1 MKKLLQK
8 LIKYLAYIGAALV
21 IVLAL
26 AVGIFR
32 LMLPRLPEYQ
42 EEIKAWASAAIG
54 MQVEFSGM
62 NARWRFSGPELNF
75 FNANLVSPGATE
87 SLLSADEVSVGVG
100 LMRLIT
106 DRELVVDRILIRDTD
121 IDLRQ
126 DETGTW
132 LLQGV
137 PVDDV
142 IGERDVATPG
152 GGAFEVVGQDIRVQY
167 EHPASGQVVPFT
179 IASMSVLRDAEQVEL
194 EAIIDLPEEFGDSLE
209 ITADQMADNEE
220 QDVWRLFIE
229 GNSLDIAGWSR
240 LQPVGMPEIDSGTAD
255 VSLWLDVTRGELQRA
270 TVNLVIDDLSARGG
284 GPPTAPF
291 GAQGNIEY
299 SLELNGFLLAANQFR
314 LLTVDGDWPQ
324 SSLQLRVMADEN
336 EAMEGVRANAS
347 FLDLKDLKYV
357 NAWIPDAQRSMLAEI
372 DPTGVLRN
380 LSIDLSDLDSEEP
393 EFDVTADLQSAG
405 FAATA
410 ERPGIREFSGRVRA
424 DRDGGRI
431 EIESTDLQVDTGAL
445 LAEPISFDDA
455 MGTIIWRRNSSGIIL
470 LSDSIRIRNA
480 DFDSQSSLQI
490 SVPANGDAPFVDI
503 ESDWNINDVH
513 AIPRYLPVK
522 MLSAPI
528 GEWLQMA
535 PVSGVVSRGTLRLNG
550 SLDRFPFDDG
560 DGSFHVTA
568 GFEDFILRYSDK
580 WPAPSFSYVDVV
592 IDNMRLTSNRNLADV
607 RGNVVE
613 NAQVV
618 IADLRN
624 PVVEINA
631 FATGTLESM
640 RSFGASSPINEVLGG
655 QLENVTVGGDASMD
669 LTVSY
674 PVKDKLNYDFAGRI
688 RSSDGS
694 VRVHGFAAPITEIN
708 GIVSLTRDSIGTE
721 SLFGR
726 FLGNPVDIELA
737 RTDDP
742 LARHS
747 VLLDASGSTTAA
759 ALVDELGLPLQDI
772 ANGRMDFHANMRFPN
787 AQAEIPGI
795 MQIIIDSDLQ
805 GFGLDMPAPLAKSA
819 DEVLPLTMS
828 IEFPEPTRIESAG
841 SLADNLKWNARF
853 LNRQD
858 DWDFDRGV
866 LAVGG
871 EYPKAPEGR
880 GLHIVGQTPE
890 LRVHDWLALARRD
903 QRQTGIGDRVRT
915 IDVTVENLFVVGQQ
929 LTNHRV
935 RVNRGGSDWDIEV
948 NGGQAEGTVTVPYD
962 FAGNRPLTADM
973 RILIL
978 PGSDAETAAAE
989 IAVDPRTLP
998 EIRIRA
1004 DEFALGDR
1012 FFGNLEIDLLRTD
1025 NGLVSDNMTTVDE
1038 SFTVI
1043 GSAGWIVD
1051 IYEESGQRT
1060 FLNAKL
1066 LSTDIEQTMRR
1077 LNYQLGIVGDDL
1089 EVDLDVSWAG
1099 GPSQD
1104 FIKSLNGSVQARL
1117 GNGQLEDVEPGAG
1130 RVFGLMSVVA
1140 LPRRLSLDFRDVFD
1154 VGFGFDQITG
1164 SFRLV
1169 GGEAFTCDLT
1179 LTSPAADVGIV
1190 GRAGLSDRDYSQT
1203 AIVSANFGN
1212 TLPIA
1217 GYLVAG
1223 PQVAAALL
1231 IFSQIFKN
1239 PLQEMSQIY
1248 YAIDGSWDDPA
1259 IDVADAARFASTS
1272 SLAGCIASTE

>member
-32 LMLPRLPEYQ
+32 LMLPRLPQYQ

-54 MQVEFSGM
+54 MQVDFSGM

-75 FNANLVSPGATE
+75 FNAELVSPGATE

-100 LMRLIT
+100 LMRLVV
-106 DRELVVDRILIRDTD
+106 DRELVVDRILIRDTE

-126 DETGTW
+126 DESGTW
-132 LLQGV
+132 LLQGL
-137 PVDDV
+137 PLDDV
-142 IGERDVATPG
+142 LGARAASAPNG
-152 GGAFEVVGQDIRVQY
+152 GTVEVIGQDIRVEY

-179 IASMSVLRDAEQVEL
+179 IDSMSVLRNGEQVEL
-194 EAIIDLPEEFGDSLE
+194 EATIDLPEEFGDSLE
-209 ITADQMADNEE
+209 ITADQLADNEE

-255 VSLWLDVTRGELQRA
+255 VSLWLDVTRGDLQRA
-270 TVNLVIDDLSARGG
+270 TVNLVVANFSARGG
-284 GPPTAPF
+284 APTAPF
-291 GAQGNIEY
+291 GMQGSIEY

-336 EAMEGVRANAS
+336 GAMEGVRANAS
-347 FLDLKDLKYV
+347 FLDLDDLKYV
-357 NAWIPDAQRSMLAEI
+357 NAWIPEAQRSMLADI
-372 DPTGVLRN
+372 DPTGVLQN
-380 LSIDLSDLDSEEP
+380 LSIDLSDLNSEEP

-405 FAATA
+405 FAATD
-410 ERPGIREFSGRVRA
+410 ERPGIREFSGRIRA

-470 LSDSIRIRNA
+470 LSDSIQIRNA
-480 DFDSQSSLQI
+480 DFDSRSSLQI
-490 SVPANGDAPFVDI
+490 SVPANGDAPFVDV
-503 ESDWNINDVH
+503 ESDWNITDVS
-513 AIPRYLPVK
+513 AIRRYLPVN
-522 MLSAPI
+522 MLGTPI

-560 DGSFHVTA
+560 DGSLHVSA
-568 GFEDFILRYSDK
+568 GFEDFVLRYSEK
-580 WPAPSFSYVDVV
+580 WPAPEFRYVDVV
-592 IDNMRLTSNRNLADV
+592 LDNMRLTSNRNLADV
-607 RGNVVE
+607 RGN
-613 NAQVV
+613 
-618 IADLRN
+618 R
-624 PVVEINA
+624 
-631 FATGTLESM
+631 TLESL
-640 RSFGASSPINEVLGG
+640 RSFGASSPINDFLGG

-669 LTVSY
+669 LTIHY
-674 PVKDKLNYDFAGRI
+674 PVKDKLNYDFTARI

-694 VRVHGFAAPITEIN
+694 VRVDGFAAPITEIN
-708 GIVSLTRDSIGTE
+708 GIVSLTRDSISTE
-721 SLFGR
+721 SLFGH

-737 RTDDP
+737 RADDP
-742 LARHS
+742 LSRHS

-759 ALVDELGLPLQDI
+759 ALVSELGLPLGEI

-787 AQAEIPGI
+787 RQAEIPGI
-795 MQIIIDSDLQ
+795 LQIIVESDLR
-805 GFGLDMPAPLAKSA
+805 GFGLDMPAPLAKAA

-828 IEFPEPTRIESAG
+828 IEFPERNRIESTG
-841 SLADNLKWNARF
+841 SLADDLKWNARF
-853 LNRQD
+853 LKEQD

-871 EYPKAPEGR
+871 EYPKASEGR

-915 IDVTVENLFVVGQQ
+915 IDVTVENLFLVGQQ
-929 LTNHRV
+929 LTDHRV
-935 RVNRGGSDWDIEV
+935 RVNRGGSDWVIEF
-948 NGGQAEGTVTVPYD
+948 NGEQAEGTVTVPYD
-962 FAGNRPLTADM
+962 FAGERPLTADM
-973 RILIL
+973 QTLIL

-1004 DEFALGDR
+1004 EEFALGDR
-1012 FFGNLEIDLLRTD
+1012 FFGQLEIDLHRTD
-1025 NGLVSDNMTTVDE
+1025 NGLEADNLSTVDE
-1038 SFTVI
+1038 SFTVT
-1043 GSAGWIVD
+1043 GRVGWIID

-1060 FLNAKL
+1060 FVNAKL
-1066 LSTDIEQTMRR
+1066 RSTDIEQTMRR
-1077 LNYQLGIVGDDL
+1077 LNYQPGIVGDDL
-1089 EVDLDVSWAG
+1089 EVDMDLSWAG
-1099 GPSQD
+1099 SPRQD
-1104 FIKSLNGSVQARL
+1104 FMQALNGSVQVRL
-1117 GNGQLEDVEPGAG
+1117 GDGQLEEVEPGAG

-1154 VGFGFDQITG
+1154 VGFGFDEITG

-1190 GRAGLSDRDYSQT
+1190 GRAGLGDRDYSQT

-1239 PLQEMSQIY
+1239 PLQEMSQVY
-1248 YAIDGSWDDPA
+1248 YAIDGSWDDPV
-1259 IDVADAARFASTS
+1259 IDVADAAHFAITS
-1272 SLAGCIASTE
+1272 SLAGCIAATE

>member
-26 AVGIFR
+26 AVGVFR

-42 EEIKAWASAAIG
+42 EEIKAWASTAIG

-75 FNANLVSPGATE
+75 FNAELVSPGATE
-87 SLLSADEVSVGVG
+87 SLLSADEVSIGVG
-100 LMRLIT
+100 LMRLIA

-132 LLQGV
+132 LLQGL
-137 PVDDV
+137 PLDDV
-142 IGERDVATPG
+142 LGARGASAPNG
-152 GGAFEVVGQDIRVQY
+152 GTVEVVGQDIRVQY

-179 IASMSVLRDAEQVEL
+179 IDSMSVQRNAEQVEL
-194 EAIIDLPEEFGDSLE
+194 ETTIDLPEEFGDSLE
-209 ITADQMADNEE
+209 ITADQLADNDE
-220 QDVWRLFIE
+220 QVVWRLFIE

-240 LQPVGMPEIDSGTAD
+240 LQPVGMPAIDSGTVD
-255 VSLWLDVTRGELQRA
+255 LSLWLDVTRGELQRA
-270 TVNLVIDDLSARGG
+270 TVNLVVADLSAPG

-291 GAQGNIEY
+291 GLQGSIEY
-299 SLELNGFLLAANQFR
+299 SRELNGFLLAANQFR

-324 SSLQLRVMADEN
+324 TSLQLRVMADEN
-336 EAMEGVRANAS
+336 GAMEGVRANAS
-347 FLDLKDLKYV
+347 FLDLNDLKYV
-357 NAWIPDAQRSMLAEI
+357 NAWIPDAQRSMLADI

-380 LSIDLSDLDSEEP
+380 LSVDLSDLDSQEP

-405 FAATA
+405 FAATN
-410 ERPGIREFSGRVRA
+410 ERPGIREFSGRIRA

-431 EIESTDLQVDTGAL
+431 EIESTDLEVDTGSF

-455 MGTIIWRRNSSGIIL
+455 VGTIIWRRNSSGVIL
-470 LSDSIRIRNA
+470 LSDSVQIRNA
-480 DFDSQSSLQI
+480 DFDSRSSLQI

-503 ESDWNINDVH
+503 ESSWNINDVS
-513 AIPRYLPVK
+513 AIRRYLPVR
-522 MLSAPI
+522 MQNAPI
-528 GEWLQMA
+528 GEWLLMA
-535 PVSGVVSRGTLRLNG
+535 PVAGVVSRGTLRLNG

-560 DGSFHVTA
+560 DGSFHVSA

-580 WPAPSFSYVDVV
+580 WPAPEFSYVDVV
-592 IDNMRLTSNRNLADV
+592 VDNMRLTSNRNLADV
-607 RGNVVE
+607 SGSIVE

-618 IADLRN
+618 IPDLRN

-631 FATGTLESM
+631 FATGTLESL
-640 RSFGASSPINEVLGG
+640 RSYGASSPINKVLGG
-655 QLENVTVGGDASMD
+655 QLDNVTVSGDASVNV
-669 LTVSY
+669 TVSY
-674 PVKDKLNYDFAGRI
+674 PVKDKLNYDFAARI

-694 VRVHGFAAPITEIN
+694 LRVHGFAAPITEIN
-708 GIVSLTRDSIGTE
+708 GIVALTRGSISTE
-721 SLFGR
+721 ALFGR
-726 FLGNPVDIELA
+726 FLENPVDIELTRMA
-737 RTDDP
+737 DP
-742 LARHS
+742 QSRHS
-747 VLLDASGSTTAA
+747 VLLDANGSTTAA
-759 ALVDELGLPLQDI
+759 ALVAELGLPLDEI

-787 AQAEIPGI
+787 AQAETPGI
-795 MQIIIDSDLQ
+795 MQIIVKSDLQ
-805 GFGLDMPAPLAKSA
+805 GFGLDMPAPLKKAA

-828 IEFPEPTRIESAG
+828 IEFPERNRIESTG
-841 SLADNLKWNARF
+841 SLADDLKWNARF
-853 LNRQD
+853 LKRQD
-858 DWDFDRGV
+858 EWDFDRGV

-871 EYPKAPEGR
+871 EYPKALAGR

-890 LRVHDWLALARRD
+890 LHVHDWLALARRD
-903 QRQTGIGDRVRT
+903 QRQTGIGDRVRS
-915 IDVTVENLFVVGQQ
+915 IDVTVENLFAVGQQ
-929 LTNHRV
+929 LTDHRV
-935 RVNRGGSDWDIEV
+935 RVNRGGSEWDIEI
-948 NGGQAEGTVTVPYD
+948 NGKQAEGTVTVPYD
-962 FAGNRPLTADM
+962 FAGERPLTADM
-973 RILIL
+973 QTLIL

-998 EIRIRA
+998 DIRIKA

-1012 FFGNLEIDLLRTD
+1012 FFGNLDIDLLRTD
-1025 NGLVSDNMTTVDE
+1025 NGLVSENLMTADD

-1077 LNYQLGIVGDDL
+1077 LSYQPGIVGDDL

-1099 GPSQD
+1099 GPRQD
-1104 FIKSLNGSVQARL
+1104 FVASLNGSVQARL

-1169 GGEAFTCDLT
+1169 SGEAFTCDLT

-1190 GRAGLSDRDYSQT
+1190 GRAGLADRDYSQT
-1203 AIVSANFGN
+1203 AIVNANFGN

-1248 YAIDGSWDDPA
+1248 YAIDGSWDDPV

-1272 SLAGCIASTE
+1272 SLAGCITATE

>member
-32 LMLPRLPEYQ
+32 LMLPRLPQYQ
-42 EEIKAWASAAIG
+42 EEIKAWASTAIG

-75 FNANLVSPGATE
+75 FNAKLVSPGATE

-100 LMRLIT
+100 LMRLVT

-126 DETGTW
+126 DQTGTW
-132 LLQGV
+132 LLQGL
-137 PVDDV
+137 PLDDV
-142 IGERDVATPG
+142 VGARAASVPNG
-152 GGAFEVVGQDIRVQY
+152 GSVEVVGQDIRVQY
-167 EHPASGQVVPFT
+167 EHPASGQVVPLT

-194 EAIIDLPEEFGDSLE
+194 EATIDLPEEFGDSLE
-209 ITADQMADNEE
+209 ITADQLADNEE
-220 QDVWRLFIE
+220 QDVWRLFVE

-240 LQPVGMPEIDSGTAD
+240 LQPPGMPEIDSGTAD
-255 VSLWLDVTRGELQRA
+255 VSLWLDVTRGDLQRA
-270 TVNLVIDDLSARGG
+270 TVNLVAADLSVRD
-284 GPPTAPF
+284 GPATAPF
-291 GAQGNIEY
+291 GVRGSIEY
-299 SLELNGFLLAANQFR
+299 SRELNGFLLAANQFR
-314 LLTVDGDWPQ
+314 LLTVDGDWPK

-336 EAMEGVRANAS
+336 GAMEGVRANAS
-347 FLDLKDLKYV
+347 FLDLNDLKYV
-357 NAWIPDAQRSMLAEI
+357 NAWIPDVQRSMLADI

-380 LSIDLSDLDSEEP
+380 LSIDLSDLNSEEP

-405 FAATA
+405 FAATD
-410 ERPGIREFSGRVRA
+410 ERSGIREFSGRIRA

-431 EIESTDLQVDTGAL
+431 EIESTDLQLDTGGV

-455 MGTIIWRRNSSGIIL
+455 MGTVIWRRNSRGIIL
-470 LSDSIRIRNA
+470 LSDSIQIRNA
-480 DFDSQSSLQI
+480 DFDSRSSLQI
-490 SVPANGDAPFVDI
+490 SVPANGDAPFVDV
-503 ESDWNINDVH
+503 ESDWSINDVG

-535 PVSGVVSRGTLRLNG
+535 LVSGVVSRGTLRLNG

-560 DGSFHVTA
+560 DGSLHVSA
-568 GFEDFILRYSDK
+568 GFEDFVLRYSEK
-580 WPAPSFSYVDVV
+580 WPAPEFRYADVV
-592 IDNMRLTSNRNLADV
+592 VDNMRLTSNRNLADV
-607 RGNVVE
+607 RGNIVE

-618 IADLRN
+618 IADLRH

-631 FATGTLESM
+631 FATGTLESL

-655 QLENVTVGGDASMD
+655 QLENVTVGGDVSTD
-669 LTVSY
+669 LTINY
-674 PVKDKLNYDFAGRI
+674 PVKDKLNYDFAARV

-694 VRVHGFAAPITEIN
+694 VRVDGFAAPITEIN
-708 GIVSLTRDSIGTE
+708 GIVSLTRDSISTE
-721 SLFGR
+721 SLFGH
-726 FLGNPVDIELA
+726 FLGNPVDIELT

-747 VLLDASGSTTAA
+747 VLLDASGSTTTA
-759 ALVDELGLPLQDI
+759 ALVNELGLPLDEI

-787 AQAEIPGI
+787 RQAEMPGI
-795 MQIIIDSDLQ
+795 LQ
-805 GFGLDMPAPLAKSA
+805 VIVESELRGFGLDMPAPLAKAA

-828 IEFPEPTRIESAG
+828 IEFPERNRIESTG
-841 SLADNLKWNARF
+841 SLADDLKWNARF
-853 LNRQD
+853 LKTQD

-880 GLHIVGQTPE
+880 GLHIVGQTPG

-929 LTNHRV
+929 LTDHRV
-935 RVNRGGSDWDIEV
+935 RVNRGGSEWVIEI
-948 NGGQAEGTVTVPYD
+948 NGEQAEGMVTVPYD
-962 FAGNRPLTADM
+962 FAGDRPLTADM
-973 RILIL
+973 QFLIL
-978 PGSDAETAAAE
+978 PGNDEQTAAAE

-998 EIRIRA
+998 EISIRA
-1004 DEFALGDR
+1004 EEFALGDR

-1025 NGLVSDNMTTVDE
+1025 DGLVSDNMTTVDE

-1077 LNYQLGIVGDDL
+1077 LNYQPGILGDDL
-1089 EVDLDVSWAG
+1089 DVDLDVSWAG
-1099 GPSQD
+1099 GPRQD
-1104 FIKSLNGSVQARL
+1104 FLESLNGSVQARL
-1117 GNGQLEDVEPGAG
+1117 GDGQLEEVEPGAG

-1154 VGFGFDQITG
+1154 VGFGFDQIKG

-1169 GGEAFTCDLT
+1169 DGEAFTCDLT

-1190 GRAGLSDRDYSQT
+1190 GRAGLIDRDYSQT

-1217 GYLVAG
+1217 GYLLAG

-1248 YAIDGSWDDPA
+1248 YAIDGSWDDPV

-1272 SLAGCIASTE
+1272 SLAGCIAATE